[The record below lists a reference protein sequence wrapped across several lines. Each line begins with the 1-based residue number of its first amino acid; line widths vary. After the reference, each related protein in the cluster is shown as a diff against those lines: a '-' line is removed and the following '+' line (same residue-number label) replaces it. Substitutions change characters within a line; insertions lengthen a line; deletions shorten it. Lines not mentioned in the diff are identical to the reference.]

1 MKFRNKQVISF
12 PIRWDNDI
20 KYDTKCS
27 QRTTK
32 IKTKQKEIIS
42 MNSLTK
48 KYMKKIITLRFGFI
62 KERVNKK
69 ELTKK
74 S

>member
-1 MKFRNKQVISF
+1 MQ
-12 PIRWDNDI
+12 
-20 KYDTKCS
+20 S

-48 KYMKKIITLRFGFI
+48 KYMEKIITLRFRFI